1 MLKNDLVLIGAG
13 GHARSCIDVIE
24 QEGNFR
30 IAGLVGVGEEVGSRI
45 FNYEVLSTDA
55 GLDELAARFHHALIT
70 LGQIDSPVERM
81 RLFDLSVKAGFVLPT
96 ITAPSAYVSPHATI
110 GEGTIIMHGAIINP
124 GVVVGRNCIINSRA
138 LIEHGSQVAD
148 HCHVSTGAILN
159 GNTSLGI
166 GSFIGSGAT
175 IKEGVS
181 IGARSLVGMGLS
193 VRHDLIENSLFTG
206 MKNS

>member
-24 QEGNFR
+24 QEGKFR
-30 IAGLVGVGEEVGSRI
+30 IVGIVGVGEEVGSRV

-55 GLDELAARFHHALIT
+55 GLGELAGRFQYSLIT
-70 LGQIDSPVERM
+70 LGQIDSPADRI
-81 RLFDLSVKAGFVLPT
+81 RLFDLSTKAGFVSPT
-96 ITAPSAYVSPHATI
+96 IIAPTAYVSPHATI
-110 GEGTIIMHGAIINP
+110 GEGTIVMHGAVINP
-124 GVVVGRNCIINSRA
+124 GVVIGRNCIINSRA

-159 GNTSLGI
+159 GNISLGV

-175 IKEGVS
+175 IKEGIS

-193 VRHDLIENSLFTG
+193 VRHDLSENSLFLG
-206 MKNS
+206 LQ

>member
-24 QEGNFR
+24 QEGKFR
-30 IAGLVGVGEEVGSRI
+30 IAGLVGVAEEVGSKI
-45 FNYEVLSTDA
+45 FNYDVMSTDT
-55 GLDELAARFHHALIT
+55 GLGELAARIQYALIT
-70 LGQIDSPVERM
+70 LGQIESPADRI
-81 RLFDLSVKAGFVLPT
+81 RLFDLSVKAGFVFPT
-96 ITAPSAYVSPHATI
+96 IIAPSAYVSPHATI

-193 VRHDLIENSLFTG
+193 VRHNLSENSLFLS

>member
-1 MLKNDLVLIGAG
+1 MLNNDLVLIGAG

-24 QEGNFR
+24 QDGKFR
-30 IAGLVGVGEEVGSRI
+30 IAGLVGVGEEVDSRI
-45 FNYEVLSTDA
+45 LNYEVMSTDA
-55 GLDELAARFHHALIT
+55 GLDELAARFQYALIT
-70 LGQIDSPVERM
+70 LGQINSPVERM
-81 RLFDLSVKAGFVLPT
+81 RLFDLSVKAGFVFPT
-96 ITAPSAYVSPHATI
+96 IIAPSAYVSPHATI

-193 VRHDLIENSLFTG
+193 VRHDLSENCLFLG
-206 MKNS
+206 VKNS

>member
-1 MLKNDLVLIGAG
+1 MLKDDLVLIGAG
-13 GHARSCIDVIE
+13 GHARSCVDVIE
-24 QEGNFR
+24 QEGKFR
-30 IAGLVGVGEEVGSRI
+30 IAGLVGATEEVDSRVL
-45 FNYEVLSTDA
+45 NYDVIGTDA
-55 GLDELAARFHHALIT
+55 DLDELAARFKYALIT
-70 LGQIDSPVERM
+70 VGQIASSEDRI
-81 RLFDLSVKAGFVLPT
+81 RLFDLSVKAGFALPT
-96 ITAPSAYVSPHATI
+96 IIAPSAYVSPHATI

-159 GNTSLGI
+159 GNTSIGI
-166 GSFIGSGAT
+166 GGFIGSGAT

-193 VRHDLIENSLFTG
+193 VRHDLSENSLFLG
-206 MKNS
+206 IKNS

>member
-1 MLKNDLVLIGAG
+1 MLKDDLVLIGAG

-24 QEGNFR
+24 QEGKFR
-30 IAGLVGVGEEVGSRI
+30 IAGLVGVTEEVDSRVL
-45 FNYEVLSTDA
+45 NYDVIGIDA
-55 GLDELAARFHHALIT
+55 ELDVLAAQFKYALIT
-70 LGQIDSPVERM
+70 LGQIASPEDRI

-96 ITAPSAYVSPHATI
+96 IVASSAYVSPHAII
-110 GEGTIIMHGAIINP
+110 GAGTIVMHGAIINSDA
-124 GVVVGRNCIINSRA
+124 VIGRNCIINSRS
-138 LIEHGSQVAD
+138 LIEHGSHVAD

-159 GNTSLGI
+159 GNTSIGI

-181 IGARSLVGMGLS
+181 VGSRSRVGMGLS
-193 VRHDLIENSLFTG
+193 LRHDLSENSSFLG

>member
-24 QEGNFR
+24 QEGKFR
-30 IAGLVGVGEEVGSRI
+30 IAGLVGVSEEVGSRI
-45 FNYEVLSTDA
+45 SHYEVMSTDA
-55 GLDELAARFHHALIT
+55 GLGELAVRFQYALVT
-70 LGQIDSPVERM
+70 LGQIHSPADRI
-81 RLFDLSVKAGFVLPT
+81 RLFDLSVKAGFVFPT
-96 ITAPSAYVSPHATI
+96 LIAPTAYVSPHATI

-124 GVVVGRNCIINSRA
+124 GVVVGKNCIINSRV

-159 GNTSLGI
+159 GNTSVGI
-166 GSFIGSGAT
+166 GSFIGSGAI
-175 IKEGVS
+175 IKEGLS
-181 IGARSLVGMGLS
+181 IGAGSVVGMGLS
-193 VRHDLIENSLFTG
+193 VRHDLSENSLFLG